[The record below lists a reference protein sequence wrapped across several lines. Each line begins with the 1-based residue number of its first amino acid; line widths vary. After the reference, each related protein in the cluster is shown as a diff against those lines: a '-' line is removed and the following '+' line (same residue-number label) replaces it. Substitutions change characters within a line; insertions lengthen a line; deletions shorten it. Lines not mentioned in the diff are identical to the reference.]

1 MWHVAF
7 SSTTAGT
14 AVILTTIL
22 APALRAQDPRT
33 QSQTSAVQRL
43 THDSTARQ
51 TVSGRMRDLRCRGKP
66 GIDIRVHQ
74 ESSPRTPSLVTM
86 VLRYELPKETRT
98 LGQVGMGT
106 VDYGVSLQLI
116 PGSCTWRYDGSKDI
130 PFEPGVVYFD
140 IPRDG
145 QSGRAPGA
153 RDTTIDVA
161 MNFPD
166 VVSLPR
172 YLSDSTRYWGFY
184 VDDVTNVSIS
194 FGPRGRPA
202 PPITFGAGTRDTAAG
217 ATTRSGTH
225 ASADLTTS
233 KPATAR
239 GSTTV
244 RAPTATDK
252 VTAPKPNSVTG
263 PGAVSTA
270 SPTRKDPPLP
280 DARTSGNRT
289 AATATV
295 VRAPLQLQGVS
306 TVLGGFTIRF
316 SARANASPTL
326 LYSTEKPVR
335 DRQTGE
341 WAFPGGRPAYGPQEV
356 GGLTGKPVLLP
367 GSPAVVAGTQAEVVR
382 RSTDAFRAQYTATS
396 RPRTVGRGMVYHYI
410 VTVPATPDF
419 SHEQYVGQL
428 TTVSQTVRTTITSFT
443 VLKSSI
449 YAKDLKYD
457 FVAWTDVG
465 RGGPFEPCQSAT
477 CANTGDYLR
486 LLVFATPPQTSG
498 SVFTT
503 PGWNTQGSVIM
514 GIARQEFD
522 LRTIPDDR
530 PLRAF
535 TLRSP
540 SGEIEFEVQGT
551 LEVVRR

>member
-1 MWHVAF
+1 MWHVTF
-7 SSTTAGT
+7 SSATAGT
-14 AVILTTIL
+14 ALVLTTIL
-22 APALRAQDPRT
+22 TPALRAQDPRT

-43 THDSTARQ
+43 THDSSARQ
-51 TVSGRMRDLRCRGKP
+51 TVSGRIRELRCRGKP

-74 ESSPRTPSLVTM
+74 ESSPRTPRLITM

-116 PGSCTWRYDGSKDI
+116 PGSCTWRYAGAKDI

-140 IPRDG
+140 IDRDA
-145 QSGRAPGA
+145 QPFAAAGA
-153 RDTTIDVA
+153 RDTSIDVA

-166 VVSLPR
+166 AVSLPH

-202 PPITFGAGTRDTAAG
+202 PPIVFGAGARDTAAG
-217 ATTRSGTH
+217 ATTRSGAH
-225 ASADLTTS
+225 ARTDSTTS
-233 KPATAR
+233 RPATAR

-263 PGAVSTA
+263 PVGGPVSTA
-270 SPTRKDPPLP
+270 SPARSLP
-280 DARTSGNRT
+280 DARTSGNAT

-295 VRAPLQLQGVS
+295 VRAPLQLQGFS

-326 LYSTEKPVR
+326 LYSTDKPVR

-341 WAFPGGRPAYGPQEV
+341 WAFPGGRAATGPQEV

-382 RSTDAFRAQYTATS
+382 RSADAFRAQYTATS
-396 RPRTVGRGMVYHYI
+396 RPTTVGRGMVYHYI
-410 VTVPATPDF
+410 ITVPATPDF
-419 SHEQYVGQL
+419 SQEQYVGQL
-428 TTVSQTVRTTITSFT
+428 TTVSQTVRMTITSFT

-465 RGGPFEPCQSAT
+465 RGGPFDVCQSAT
-477 CANTGDYLR
+477 CENTGDYLR

-503 PGWNTQGSVIM
+503 PGWNTQASVIM
-514 GIARQEFD
+514 GIARREFD

-540 SGEIEFEVQGT
+540 SGDIEFEVQGT

>member
-1 MWHVAF
+1 MWHVRFLSRVASAAF
-7 SSTTAGT
+7 IPV
-14 AVILTTIL
+14 AVLS
-22 APALRAQDPRT
+22 PALLAQGG
-33 QSQTSAVQRL
+33 A
-43 THDSTARQ
+43 
-51 TVSGRMRDLRCRGKP
+51 MRELRCRGKP

-74 ESSPRTPSLVTM
+74 EPSPRTPYMVTM
-86 VLRYELPKETRT
+86 ALRYERPKETRT

-140 IPRDG
+140 IVRDA
-145 QSGRAPGA
+145 QQYAAPGA

-184 VDDVTNVSIS
+184 VDDATNVSIS
-194 FGPRGRPA
+194 YGPRGRPA
-202 PPITFGAGTRDTAAG
+202 PPIAFGNGPRDTAAG
-217 ATTRSGTH
+217 ATIRSGTH
-225 ASADLTTS
+225 TSTTS
-233 KPATAR
+233 ATSRPATAR
-239 GSTTV
+239 GSTTA

-252 VTAPKPNSVTG
+252 VTSPKPNSATR
-263 PGAVSTA
+263 PGAGPVSTA
-270 SPTRKDPPLP
+270 SPVRKDPPP
-280 DARTSGNRT
+280 SPGARPSGNPT

-295 VRAPLQLQGVS
+295 VRAPLQLKGVS
-306 TVLGGFTIRF
+306 TVLGGFTISF
-316 SARANASPTL
+316 SARANVLPIV
-326 LYSTEKPVR
+326 LYSTERPVR
-335 DRQTGE
+335 DRQSLD
-341 WAFPGGRPAYGPQEV
+341 WSFPGGQPAQLPREIR
-356 GGLTGKPVLLP
+356 KPDGAVIALP
-367 GSPAVVAGTQAEVVR
+367 GSPAVVAGAQAEVVR
-382 RSTDAFRAQYTATS
+382 QSTDAFRAQYTATS
-396 RPRTVGRGMVYHYI
+396 RPRTVGRGLVYNYI
-410 VTVPATPDF
+410 ITVPASPDF
-419 SHEQYVGQL
+419 SQEQYVGQL
-428 TTVSQTVRTTITSFT
+428 TTVSQTVRTTITSFRI
-443 VLKSSI
+443 LKSSI
-449 YAKDLKYD
+449 YAKDLKYE

-465 RGGPFEPCQSAT
+465 RGGPFEVCRSAT
-477 CANTGDYLR
+477 CENTGDYLR

-514 GIARQEFD
+514 GIARREFD

-540 SGEIEFEVQGT
+540 SGDIEFEVQGT

>member
-1 MWHVAF
+1 MWYITF
-7 SSTTAGT
+7 SSITAGT
-14 AVILTTIL
+14 AIILTMMLPPT
-22 APALRAQDPRT
+22 LRTQDHRT

-43 THDSTARQ
+43 THDSTPRLS
-51 TVSGRMRDLRCRGKP
+51 VSGTMRDLRCRGKP
-66 GIDIRVHQ
+66 GIDIKVHQ

-86 VLRYELPKETRT
+86 VLRYDLPKETRT

-116 PGSCTWRYDGSKDI
+116 PGSCTWRYDGAKDV
-130 PFEPGVVYFD
+130 PFEPGVLYFD

-145 QSGRAPGA
+145 QAWRAPGA

-184 VDDVTNVSIS
+184 VDDATNVSIS
-194 FGPRGRPA
+194 FGPRARPA
-202 PPITFGAGTRDTAAG
+202 PPIAFGDALRDPTAGT
-217 ATTRSGTH
+217 TTRSGAHT
-225 ASADLTTS
+225 SADSTTS
-233 KPATAR
+233 RPATTR
-239 GSTTV
+239 GATTV
-244 RAPTATDK
+244 RAPTGTDK
-252 VTAPKPNSVTG
+252 VTTPKPNSVTG
-263 PGAVSTA
+263 PGAGPVSTA
-270 SPTRKDPPLP
+270 SPARTLP

-295 VRAPLQLQGVS
+295 VRAPLQFQSVS
-306 TVLGGFTIRF
+306 TVLGSFTIRF
-316 SARANASPTL
+316 SARANASPFVR
-326 LYSTEKPVR
+326 YGTEKPVR

-367 GSPAVVAGTQAEVVR
+367 GSPAVVAGTLADVVR

-396 RPRTVGRGMVYHYI
+396 RPTTVGRGMVYHYI
-410 VTVPATPDF
+410 ITVPATQDF
-419 SHEQYVGQL
+419 SQEQYVGQL

-443 VLKSSI
+443 ILKTSI

-465 RGGPFEPCQSAT
+465 RGGPFTVCQSAT
-477 CANTGDYLR
+477 CENTGDYLR

-503 PGWNTQGSVIM
+503 PGWNTQASVIM
-514 GIARQEFD
+514 GIARREFD
-522 LRTIPDDR
+522 LRTIPGDR

-535 TLRSP
+535 TLRSQ
-540 SGEIEFEVQGT
+540 SGDIEFEVQGT